1 MEQAALLGVV
11 EGLTEFL
18 PVSST
23 FHLIWAST
31 LLGLPQTDFL
41 KLFEV
46 AIQSGA
52 ILAVLA
58 LYFDTLRRDRALVAR
73 VAVSFVPTALVGF
86 VLYRLIKD
94 VFFESPLLQLAV
106 FALVGIV
113 FIVVEA
119 LWRGRALPREAR
131 SLSYR
136 EAVAVG
142 LCQALAV
149 VPGVSRAGAV
159 ILGMMALGVRRDE
172 AARYSFLLAVPTI
185 LAASGYDLLQMR
197 DTLSAGASNLAFL
210 AVGFAASFASALLV
224 MRWFIGFLQRHSLA
238 VFGWYRLAAAAALA
252 LLFRPA

>member
-1 MEQAALLGVV
+1 MEHAVVLGVV
-11 EGLTEFL
+11 EGLSEFL
-18 PVSST
+18 PISST
-23 FHLIWAST
+23 FHLIWAAT
-31 LLGLPQTDFL
+31 LLELPQTAFL

-73 VAVSFVPTALVGF
+73 VAVSFVPTAIVGL

-94 VFFESPLLQLAV
+94 VFFESRLLQLAV
-106 FALVGIV
+106 FALVGIA
-113 FIVVEA
+113 FIAVER

-131 SLSYR
+131 GLSYR

-159 ILGMMALGVRRDE
+159 MLGMMALGVRRDE

-185 LAASGYDLLQMR
+185 LAASGYDLFQTR
-197 DTLSAGASNLAFL
+197 DAIGGSTDAAFL
-210 AVGFAASFASALLV
+210 AVGAATSFLSALLV
-224 MRWFIGFLQRHSLA
+224 MRWFIGYLQRHSLA
-238 VFGWYRLAAAAALA
+238 VFGWYRLAAAAVLW
-252 LLFRPA
+252 LLFNPT